1 MVRQERAEATRRQI
15 LDAAAEVFAENGY
28 IKANLGDI
36 VARADVT
43 KGALYFHFDSKESL
57 AREIIDERD
66 RHIAATRQAIEASN
80 IPPVESMIQQSMAI
94 AALMYSDRYVRS
106 GDLLLQEL
114 GAAWPGALSSPGVAY
129 RRIHELLEA
138 AVARGDVRVDDTEA
152 LAKVLWSQFWG
163 ARMTMRM
170 LEGGP
175 DLITC
180 LERIW
185 LITIDSMVIDEM
197 RGYFRQVVNRAA
209 EMQRSKAG
217 QSV

>member
-15 LDAAAEVFAENGY
+15 LDAAAEIFAENGY

-36 VARADVT
+36 VSRADVT

-57 AREIIDERD
+57 AREIVDERD
-66 RHIAATRQAIEASN
+66 RRIAGTRRAIEASS

-94 AALMYSDRYVRS
+94 ASLMYSDLYVRS
-106 GDLLLQEL
+106 GDMLLQEL
-114 GAAWPGALSSPGVAY
+114 GAAWNGASSSPGAAY
-129 RRIHELLEA
+129 RRIHELLES
-138 AVARGDVRVDDTEA
+138 AVARGDVRVDDTEV

-170 LEGGP
+170 LEDGP

-180 LERIW
+180 LEHIW
-185 LITIDSMVIDEM
+185 LMTIDSVVIDEM

-209 EMQRSKAG
+209 EMQRSKITE
-217 QSV
+217 SV